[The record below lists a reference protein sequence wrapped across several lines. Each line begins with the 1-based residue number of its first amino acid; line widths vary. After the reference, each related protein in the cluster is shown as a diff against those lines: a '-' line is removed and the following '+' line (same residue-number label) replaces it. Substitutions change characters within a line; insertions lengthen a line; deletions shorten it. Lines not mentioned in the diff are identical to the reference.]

1 MKIQL
6 ERPADRHSPS
16 LSEIFSWRCHMQ
28 PNEPSKPPPE
38 SPKHSNEPPAEH
50 EQPDENIPGEQSRS
64 RSNEGD
70 PQNPP
75 D

>member
-1 MKIQL
+1 MKPNQ
-6 ERPADRHSPS
+6 PA
-16 LSEIFSWRCHMQ
+16 
-28 PNEPSKPPPE
+28 KPPPIP
-38 SPKHSNEPPAEH
+38 PKHSNEPPPEH
-50 EQPDENIPGEQSRS
+50 EQPDENIPGEQPRS